1 MRISFN
7 PSVMNM
13 RPLQPINRVVRH
25 HRSVTSGPAEP
36 DPVPTGS
43 VMTSLSQL
51 GLEKSKEEPVQ
62 DSLNQEQTKKNPL
75 WNAMVNLS

>member
-1 MRISFN
+1 
-7 PSVMNM
+7 
-13 RPLQPINRVVRH
+13 
-25 HRSVTSGPAEP
+25 
-36 DPVPTGS
+36 
-43 VMTSLSQL
+43 MTSLSQL